1 MTYEKIIDK
10 INSGVKVPVSEVS
23 GTQLFM
29 LIHDRIINSIK
40 FRNTLYEFNFIPIEE
55 PTWNCIFIDDELY
68 PVGRSLEELFRT
80 IICYYEEKQVVG
92 IALNDE
98 YYTLEIEVLETDG

>member
-1 MTYEKIIDK
+1 MTYEEIINK
-10 INSGVKVPVSEVS
+10 INSGVKVFANEVS

-29 LIHDRIINSIK
+29 LIHDRIINGVQ

-55 PTWNCIFIDDELY
+55 PTRNCIFINDELY
-68 PVGRSLEELFRT
+68 PVGKSLEELFHT
-80 IICYYEEKQVVG
+80 IICSYEEKQIIG

-98 YYTLEIEVLETDG
+98 YYTLELEVLETK

>member
-40 FRNTLYEFNFIPIEE
+40 FRNTLYEFNFIPTEE
-55 PTWNCIFIDDELY
+55 PTWDCIFINDEIY
-68 PVGRSLEELFRT
+68 PVGKSLDELFRA
-80 IICYYEEKQVVG
+80 IIRSYEEKQIIG

-98 YYTLEIEVLETDG
+98 YYTLEIEVLETE